1 MITHT
6 TEIRVRY
13 GEVDQMQFLYHSHYV
28 EYFDIARTELIRSL
42 GITNRELEE
51 QGVMLPVLNVNIDY
65 GTPANYDDLLTI
77 RTTLREKPKVKI
89 TFHYEVFR
97 GEELLT
103 TGSVTLAFMNSET
116 KRAIRPPKHLLAI
129 IEPYFKEEK

>member
-6 TEIRVRY
+6 TEVRVRY
-13 GEVDQMQFLYHSHYV
+13 GEVDQMQFLYHAHYV
-28 EYFDIARTELIRSL
+28 EYFDVARTELIRSL
-42 GITNRELEE
+42 GITNRQLEE

-77 RTTLREKPKVKI
+77 RTTLKEMPRVKI

-97 GEELLT
+97 GEERLT
-103 TGSVTLAFMNSET
+103 TGSVTLAFMDSAT
-116 KRAIRPPKHLLAI
+116 KRAIRPPKALIELLSPHF
-129 IEPYFKEEK
+129 E

>member
-13 GEVDQMQFLYHSHYV
+13 GEVDQMQFLYHAHYV
-28 EYFDIARTELIRSL
+28 EYFDVARTELIRSL
-42 GITNRELEE
+42 GVTNRQLEE
-51 QGVMLPVLNVNIDY
+51 EGIMLPVLNVNIDY
-65 GTPANYDDLLTI
+65 GTPATYDDLLTI
-77 RTTLREKPKVKI
+77 RTTLREMPKVKI

-103 TGSVTLAFMNSET
+103 TGSVTLAFMSSET
-116 KRAIRPPKHLLAI
+116 KRAIRPPKHLLSI
-129 IEPYFKEEK
+129 MKPYFE